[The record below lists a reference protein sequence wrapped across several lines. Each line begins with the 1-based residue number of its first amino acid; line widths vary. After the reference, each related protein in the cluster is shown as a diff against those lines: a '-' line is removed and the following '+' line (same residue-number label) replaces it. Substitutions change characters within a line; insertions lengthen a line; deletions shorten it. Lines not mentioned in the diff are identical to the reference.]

1 MKTKELRSLNKEGM
15 ESKLLEMKKELM
27 KINSQIAIGT
37 VPKNPSR
44 VKEIK
49 KTIAKI
55 HTITNQKPAAA
66 PKAAPAKGKGGSKK
80 E

>member
-1 MKTKELRSLNKEGM
+1 MKTKELRTLNKEGM
-15 ESKLLEMKKELM
+15 ESKLLEMRKELM

-37 VPKNPSR
+37 VPKTPSR

-49 KTIAKI
+49 KTIAQI
-55 HTITNQKPAAA
+55 HTIRKEKEMKEFNAQLE
-66 PKAAPAKGKGGSKK
+66 GGSKK

>member
-1 MKTKELRSLNKEGM
+1 MKIKELRTLNDQAVEA
-15 ESKLLEMKKELM
+15 KLLDLKKDLM

-37 VPKNPSR
+37 VPKTPSR

-49 KTIAKI
+49 KTIAQI
-55 HTITNQKPAAA
+55 HTIRKEKEMKEFNAQLE
-66 PKAAPAKGKGGSKK
+66 GGSKK